1 MKTSLPLKI
10 AVLLTY
16 VALCTSLVLDSELD
30 EARSAGERSYSLYSL
45 H

>member
-1 MKTSLPLKI
+1 MKTSLPVKI

-30 EARSAGERSYSLYSL
+30 VARPADARVFSLYSL

>member
-1 MKTSLPLKI
+1 MKASLPLKI

-16 VALCTSLVLDSELD
+16 VALCTSLVLDSDLD
-30 EARSAGERSYSLYSL
+30 ESRSARARAFSLYYL